1 MPNLPELQSH
11 LGLMSQAFLD
21 LQSQLGLMALPLLIC
36 SAITLTIVLERLVQ
50 FIIFTRVGRLRIGK
64 LLSEHRPNNDAELTQ
79 LAQKLGKQRGLM
91 NRGISML
98 IQHRHFT
105 KSLRE
110 DAAGMWLQQK
120 RQQLRAG
127 LKLLALIGVLS
138 PLLGLLG
145 TVIGLIDMF
154 KSVAASSGAV
164 TPNDL
169 ADGLGVAMHTTAA
182 GLLVALPAIAGAQL
196 LGLWADKVICTLEH
210 GLNFCNLWLEGL
222 QLADKNTNQD
232 IETVSASMKVVNNSV
247 NNSANKKTSDDLDL
261 GNLV

>member
-1 MPNLPELQSH
+1 MT
-11 LGLMSQAFLD
+11 QAFLD
-21 LQSQLGLMALPLLIC
+21 LQSQLGLMTLPLLLC
-36 SAITLTIVLERLVQ
+36 SAITLTLVLERLVQ
-50 FIIFTRVGRLRIGK
+50 FLVFTRVGRLRINK
-64 LLSEHRPNNDAELTQ
+64 LLSQHKPTNDDELAQ
-79 LAQKLGKQRGLM
+79 LAQRLGKQRGLM
-91 NRGISML
+91 NRGVAML

-154 KSVAASSGAV
+154 KAVAVSTGAV

-182 GLLVALPAIAGAQL
+182 GLLVALPAIAASQL
-196 LGLWADKVICTLEH
+196 LGLWADKVINKLEH

-222 QLADKNTNQD
+222 QLVDKQCTASPEVAAVCRNAKQTNM
-232 IETVSASMKVVNNSV
+232 VSS
-247 NNSANKKTSDDLDL
+247 NKGL
-261 GNLV
+261 GNAA

>member
-1 MPNLPELQSH
+1 MPNFTDLQSH
-11 LGLMSQAFLD
+11 LGLLTQTFLD
-21 LQSQLGLMALPLLIC
+21 LQNQLGLMTLPLLIC

-50 FIIFTRVGRLRIGK
+50 LVIFTRVGRQRVGK
-64 LLSEHRPNNDAELTQ
+64 LLSQHQPSNDTELSQ
-79 LAQKLGKQRGLM
+79 LAEHLAEKGNLM
-91 NRGISML
+91 NRGLAML
-98 IQHRHFT
+98 IQHRHFS

-196 LGLWADKVICTLEH
+196 LGLWADKVVNKLEY

-222 QLADKNTNQD
+222 QLTDKNGNQD
-232 IETVSASMKVVNNSV
+232 AEMTGTMVK
-247 NNSANKKTSDDLDL
+247 NKGNTCEHDEL
-261 GNLV
+261 GRVA

>member
-1 MPNLPELQSH
+1 MPNFPELQSY
-11 LGLMSQAFLD
+11 LEPMTQTFLD
-21 LQSQLGLMALPLLIC
+21 LQTQLGLMTLPLLLC

-50 FIIFTRVGRLRIGK
+50 LLIFTRVGPHRIGK
-64 LLSEHRPNNDAELTQ
+64 LLSQHQPSNDAELTQ
-79 LAQKLGKQRGLM
+79 LAQKLGKERVLMSRGVA
-91 NRGISML
+91 ML

-120 RQQLRAG
+120 RQELRAG

-154 KSVAASSGAV
+154 KAVALSTGAV

-169 ADGLGVAMHTTAA
+169 ADGLGIAMHTTAA
-182 GLLVALPAIAGAQL
+182 GLLVALPAIAASQL
-196 LGLWADKVICTLEH
+196 LGLWADKVINKLEH
-210 GLNFCNLWLEGL
+210 ALNFCNLWLEGL
-222 QLADKNTNQD
+222 QLVDKHCT
-232 IETVSASMKVVNNSV
+232 ASPEVAAVCPNAKQ
-247 NNSANKKTSDDLDL
+247 A
-261 GNLV
+261 NLVSSNKGLGSAA

>member
-1 MPNLPELQSH
+1 MLNFPDLPSH
-11 LGLMSQAFLD
+11 LALMTQTFLD
-21 LQSQLGLMALPLLIC
+21 LQTQLGLMTMPLLIC

-50 FIIFTRVGRLRIGK
+50 LLIFTRVGRHKIGN
-64 LLSEHRPNNDAELTQ
+64 LLSQHEPSNDTELTQ
-79 LAQKLGKQRGLM
+79 LAEHLGKQRGLM
-91 NRGISML
+91 SRGIAML

-120 RQQLRAG
+120 RQQLRTG
-127 LKLLALIGVLS
+127 LKLLALIGVMS

-154 KSVAASSGAV
+154 KSVAVSSGAV

-169 ADGLGVAMHTTAA
+169 ADGLGIAMHTTAA
-182 GLLVALPAIAGAQL
+182 GLLVALPAIAASQL
-196 LGLWADKVICTLEH
+196 LGLWADKVINKLEH

-222 QLADKNTNQD
+222 QLADKQCT
-232 IETVSASMKVVNNSV
+232 ASPEVAAVCPNAKQASLGSRHN
-247 NNSANKKTSDDLDL
+247 DL
-261 GNLV
+261 GNVA

>member
-1 MPNLPELQSH
+1 MPNFLELQSH
-11 LGLMSQAFLD
+11 LGPMTQAFTA
-21 LQSQLGLMALPLLIC
+21 LQEQLGLMALPLLIC

-50 FIIFTRVGRLRIGK
+50 LAIFTRVGRLRIGK
-64 LLSEHRPNNDAELTQ
+64 LLSEHQPSNDAELTQ
-79 LAQKLGKQRGLM
+79 LAKKLGKQRGLM
-91 NRGISML
+91 NRGVAML

-169 ADGLGVAMHTTAA
+169 ADGLGIAMHTTAA

-196 LGLWADKVICTLEH
+196 LGLWADKVICKLEH

-222 QLADKNTNQD
+222 QLTDKQCT
-232 IETVSASMKVVNNSV
+232 ASPEVASV
-247 NNSANKKTSDDLDL
+247 CPNAKQGHLTSSYTDL
-261 GNLV
+261 GSAA